1 RRSAAC
7 ASCLNSASSRVFST
21 RSIRTR
27 SCSVGAPAHAGP
39 PAASNAATTTPKSPH
54 GRTDAV
60 IANASC
66 RKGLESL
73 SLLLGAETLDQHVGR
88 GGLDDLVE
96 LGPVAGDEADALDG
110 DVVGEPAIAAPRDPV
125 VDGDLGAA
133 LAQEARAHRRVVAI
147 DGLADERDPL
157 AAVLLDATHVRALQ
171 QRGEQSYELVPV
183 RHRHRV
189 PVLAERAPGD
199 LREVEDLRGHAAESL
214 APGPRVGPQLAV
226 VENGDHVVDAAAELF
241 GGLAGGGRPRQAHA
255 Q

>member
-1 RRSAAC
+1 MPRMTTRRSAAC

-110 DVVGEPAIAAPRDPV
+110 DVVGEPAIAHPRDPV

-133 LAQEARAHRRVVAI
+133 LAQEARAHGRVVAI
-147 DGLADERDPL
+147 DGLTDERDAL
-157 AAVLLDATHVRALQ
+157 AAAVLLDATHVGALQ
-171 QRGEQSYELVPV
+171 QRGEQSYQLVPV
-183 RHRHRV
+183 RRRHRV
-189 PVLAERAPGD
+189 PVLAERAAGD
-199 LREVEDLRGHAAESL
+199 LREVEDLRG
-214 APGPRVGPQLAV
+214 
-226 VENGDHVVDAAAELF
+226 DAA
-241 GGLAGGGRPRQAHA
+241 Q
-255 Q
+255 